1 VKDKVSSFGY
11 DLNIE
16 AARKIVDKVGAKPEI
31 LAKELKKLMTYAGK
45 VNKITE
51 SMVEDLIGEI
61 KVESAFLLTEALK
74 KKK

>member
-1 VKDKVSSFGY
+1 
-11 DLNIE
+11 
-16 AARKIVDKVGAKPEI
+16 
-31 LAKELKKLMTYAGK
+31 MTYAGK